1 MKETLVKIIKKIAHN
16 PSDVSPTFY
25 KIGTAI
31 YLILIV
37 MAVVFTITVYSFSGQ
52 LKAVQENLTNICVST
67 NMKAICDTLC
77 DSGECYMKCG
87 DKNITL
93 DDLPYQNFT
102 LQEKPWLNSTELAE
116 KCNKT
121 HTC

>member
-1 MKETLVKIIKKIAHN
+1 MKETLIKIVKKFAHN
-16 PSDVSPTFY
+16 PADVGPTFY

-37 MAVVFTITVYSFSGQ
+37 MSVVFTTTIYGFSIQ
-52 LKAVQENLTNICVST
+52 LKTVQENLTNICVST

-77 DSGECYMKCG
+77 NSDECYMKCG

-102 LQEKPWLNSTELAE
+102 LQKPWLNGTELAE

-121 HTC
+121 HVC